1 MQLAEAFVPV
11 FRVNDPP
18 HRVKRRASSGGER
31 RDDIGFALLE
41 AGLDEHSRPVV
52 HDFFPVFGWHPS
64 DTPGPVRIA
73 DKAEQGADCR
83 RGPLLAL
90 SLRGGHFGSRGNERD
105 CLLYSHRNDRVRLVL
120 PEQNFLHTQER
131 GKQHVSPE
139 VHFALTDWGSVSL
152 ALRTS
157 QGPKRGSG
165 PWLRFFFSF
174 PGGLSRPL
182 PVARSAGC
190 RLRL

>member
-18 HRVKRRASSGGER
+18 HRVKRRASTGGER
-31 RDDIGFALLE
+31 RDDFCLALLE
-41 AGLDEHSRPVV
+41 GGLDEHSRQVV
-52 HDFFPVFGWHPS
+52 HGCLPVFGWHLS

-90 SLRGGHFGSRGNERD
+90 SSQGGHFGSRGNERD
-105 CLLYSHRNDRVRLVL
+105 CLRYSHRNDRVRLVL

-131 GKQHVSPE
+131 GKQHVSVEVALPSRYRNTKSPE
-139 VHFALTDWGSVSL
+139 RRWTL
-152 ALRTS
+152 A
-157 QGPKRGSG
+157 
-165 PWLRFFFSF
+165 
-174 PGGLSRPL
+174 
-182 PVARSAGC
+182 
-190 RLRL
+190 